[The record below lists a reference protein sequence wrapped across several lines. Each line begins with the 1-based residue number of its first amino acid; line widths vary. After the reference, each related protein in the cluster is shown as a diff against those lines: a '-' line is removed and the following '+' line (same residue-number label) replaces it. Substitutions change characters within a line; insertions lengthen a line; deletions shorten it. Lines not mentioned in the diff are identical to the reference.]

1 MAAGRRRFRS
11 LADCCEW
18 MLGERGRLGTRLV
31 QLLYLGLTFVVF
43 VPFLLR
49 HFADGPGGPG
59 QTLRPRPRAE
69 HADALRRPL
78 APAPP
83 TLRPN
88 VSVAASTSSDL
99 MEKFEQLKKSF
110 SSFDFRG
117 TGKSPAHHILDLCD
131 PSAAAEAP
139 RPAIHDPHRLKLG
152 QLNTY
157 FGFRQALQLEWFSH
171 WMTTNGE
178 KFDVLSFNELVNW
191 DAEKLA
197 ERAAAWGYPHS
208 AFLKT
213 NSGFH
218 LGIISRRGLPM
229 KVLGKHTGKPL
240 AHGALHVEVTDERW
254 THASRAFSGRT
265 VRFVVT
271 HLSPFDA
278 HTRETEAIHI
288 SLIASGAL
296 LPGQNPRMSGPRHL
310 WIKGWGP
317 KTAKGPRLRN
327 HRARVLLPSSGRTS
341 LDSILRLAAGKH
353 GMRRDAPS
361 EVCAVF
367 DGEYWGDLL
376 TAKAEDYAATVDIG
390 SLLYGYQFK
399 DKDPDGSRAEHLVDP
414 NFFPQV
420 EIFYTRDACSDLSS
434 RFPRAI
440 PRPRFD
446 NHSAT
451 PTFIMGD
458 MNSLS
463 PGDDALCCLWTGSTR
478 GSIAIQSRGAQ
489 GC

>member
-117 TGKSPAHHILDLCD
+117 DGKSPRIIFWTSVTRR
-131 PSAAAEAP
+131 PQP
-139 RPAIHDPHRLKLG
+139 RHPGLRFTTHRLKLG

-191 DAEKLA
+191 NAEKLA

-213 NSGFH
+213 SWFP
-218 LGIISRRGLPM
+218 LG
-229 KVLGKHTGKPL
+229 H
-240 AHGALHVEVTDERW
+240 
-254 THASRAFSGRT
+254 
-265 VRFVVT
+265 
-271 HLSPFDA
+271 
-278 HTRETEAIHI
+278 HI
-288 SLIASGAL
+288 
-296 LPGQNPRMSGPRHL
+296 
-310 WIKGWGP
+310 
-317 KTAKGPRLRN
+317 
-327 HRARVLLPSSGRTS
+327 
-341 LDSILRLAAGKH
+341 
-353 GMRRDAPS
+353 
-361 EVCAVF
+361 
-367 DGEYWGDLL
+367 
-376 TAKAEDYAATVDIG
+376 
-390 SLLYGYQFK
+390 
-399 DKDPDGSRAEHLVDP
+399 
-414 NFFPQV
+414 
-420 EIFYTRDACSDLSS
+420 
-434 RFPRAI
+434 
-440 PRPRFD
+440 
-446 NHSAT
+446 
-451 PTFIMGD
+451 
-458 MNSLS
+458 
-463 PGDDALCCLWTGSTR
+463 
-478 GSIAIQSRGAQ
+478 
-489 GC
+489 